1 MASTTFFFEDDSSGS
16 EHEHWPEDFKPAPA
30 VASPGYDTQ
39 NGLRMYSYKPATVA
53 APSTVAIPSTKAAS
67 PPPSLSP
74 PSSPEKSVKAAVLT
88 EFAVQYAYPPPE
100 PIKMTT
106 HTQAYV
112 SAPAPVTAA
121 LATGAPA
128 SVAPSAKTA
137 APKASEP
144 IPNTFVYEPKFT
156 EKPAEPTNKWQGRTK
171 AEVEEDN
178 TKIAADEKVWEKRKV
193 VPTGLPDD
201 RMCWVVEADASYTLR

>member
-1 MASTTFFFEDDSSGS
+1 MASTTFSFEDDSSGS

-39 NGLRMYSYKPATVA
+39 NGLRMHNYQPATATTVA
-53 APSTVAIPSTKAAS
+53 APSTKAAS
-67 PPPSLSP
+67 PSPSLSP
-74 PSSPEKSVKAAVLT
+74 PPSPEKSVKAAVLT
-88 EFAVQYAYPPPE
+88 EFAVQYAYPPQE
-100 PIKMTT
+100 PVKMAT

-112 SAPAPVTAA
+112 SVPAPVT
-121 LATGAPA
+121 
-128 SVAPSAKTA
+128 VAPSAKTA

-144 IPNTFVYEPKFT
+144 VPNTFVYEPKFS
-156 EKPAEPTNKWQGRTK
+156 EKPAEAANKWQGRTK

-178 TKIAADEKVWEKRKV
+178 TKIAADDKVWEKRKV

-201 RMCWVVEADASYTLR
+201 QMCWVVEADASYTLR

>member
-1 MASTTFFFEDDSSGS
+1 MASTTFSFKDDSSGS

-30 VASPGYDTQ
+30 VASAGYDTH
-39 NGLRMYSYKPATVA
+39 NGLRMHSYQPATIAAPSIA
-53 APSTVAIPSTKAAS
+53 APSTKATS

-74 PSSPEKSVKAAVLT
+74 PPSPEKSVKAAVLT
-88 EFAVQYAYPPPE
+88 KFAVQYAYPPQE
-100 PIKMTT
+100 PVKMAT
-106 HTQAYV
+106 HTQSYV
-112 SAPAPVTAA
+112 SVPAPVAV
-121 LATGAPA
+121 APA

-144 IPNTFVYEPKFT
+144 VPNTFVYEPKFT
-156 EKPAEPTNKWQGRTK
+156 EKPAEASNKWQGRTK

-178 TKIAADEKVWEKRKV
+178 AKIAADEKVWEKRKV

-201 RMCWVVEADASYTLR
+201 QMCWVVEDDASYTLR